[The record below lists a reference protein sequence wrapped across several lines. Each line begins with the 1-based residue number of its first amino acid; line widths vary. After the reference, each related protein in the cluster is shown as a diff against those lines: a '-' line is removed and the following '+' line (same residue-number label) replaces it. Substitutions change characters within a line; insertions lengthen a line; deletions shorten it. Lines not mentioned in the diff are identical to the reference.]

1 MLATAISAALHGV
14 EARLVCIEA
23 DISGGFPRFT
33 MLGLPDSCVKESEG
47 RIRAALRNCNYPFK
61 VSALCGS
68 SPEFTQERKS
78 TTYSDSP
85 SPEFT

>member
-14 EARLVCIEA
+14 EARLVRVET
-23 DISGGFPRFT
+23 DIAAGFPKFT

-68 SPEFTQERKS
+68 SPGFTQGRKS
-78 TTYSDSP
+78 TT
-85 SPEFT
+85 

>member
-1 MLATAISAALHGV
+1 MLATATSAALHGV
-14 EARLVCIEA
+14 EARLVRIEA

-47 RIRAALRNCNYPFK
+47 RIRAALLNCNYPFK

-68 SPEFTQERKS
+68 SPGFTQGRNS
-78 TTYSDSP
+78 TT
-85 SPEFT
+85 